1 MRFVAGYIVFLVAFG
16 ICDAVWLSTMAS
28 RLYRPALGDML
39 LDQIR
44 YIPAALF
51 YLGFPLGVVHFALM
65 PALRDGSGSTAL
77 INGAL
82 LGLLAYATYDLTN
95 YTTLRA
101 WTLTITL
108 ADVAYG
114 AVVVGACTWV
124 AYGAVRQMEGW
135 GWI

>member
-1 MRFVAGYIVFLVAFG
+1 MRFVAGYVAFLVAFG

-28 RLYRPALGDML
+28 RLYRPALGDVL
-39 LDQIR
+39 LDKIR
-44 YIPAALF
+44 YVPAALF

-65 PALRDGSGSTAL
+65 PALRNGFGSTAVV
-77 INGAL
+77 NGAL

-101 WTLTITL
+101 WSLTITL
-108 ADVAYG
+108 ADIAYG
-114 AVVVGACTWV
+114 TIVVGACTWIS
-124 AYGAVRQMEGW
+124 YCAVRQMEGW